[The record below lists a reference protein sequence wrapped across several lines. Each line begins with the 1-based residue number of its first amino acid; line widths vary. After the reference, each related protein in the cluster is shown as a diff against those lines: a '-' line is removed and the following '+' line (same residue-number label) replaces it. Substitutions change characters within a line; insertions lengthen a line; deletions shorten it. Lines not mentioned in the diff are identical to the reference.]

1 MSQRA
6 YAKPKDVVSTT
17 DMAIASYWFANGLHV
32 VKLEPKVMN
41 GARTRDAR
49 MYFKDPDSRASELAL
64 EYANSESR
72 RFDEAQRTLKKL
84 IAQER
89 RNW

>member
-6 YAKPKDVVSTT
+6 YAKDRDVVSTI
-17 DMAIASYWFANGLHV
+17 DIAIASYWFSSGLEV
-32 VKLEPKVMN
+32 IKLEPKVLN

-49 MYFKDPDSRASELAL
+49 MYFRDPEGKASELAL
-64 EYANSESR
+64 RYANSDAR
-72 RFDEAQRTLKKL
+72 KFDEAQRTLKKL

-89 RNW
+89 KNW

>member
-6 YAKPKDVVSTT
+6 YAKDRSVVSTI
-17 DMAIASYWFANGLHV
+17 DIAIASYWFSCGLEV

-49 MYFKDPDSRASELAL
+49 MYFRDPDGRSSKLAL
-64 EYANSESR
+64 QYANSDAR
-72 RFDEAQRTLKKL
+72 KFDEAQRTLKKL

-89 RNW
+89 KSW